1 METKQVRT
9 LIDSMYIM
17 EDNSKLTSISGV
29 TANLQRKYGEDITYE
44 MVYTALL
51 TEPHAISFRLD
62 YPGCKLK
69 KR

>member
-1 METKQVRT
+1 MEAKQVRI
-9 LIDSMYIM
+9 LIDSMYTI
-17 EDNSKLTSISGV
+17 DVNSKLTSISGV
-29 TANLQRKYGEDITYE
+29 TATLQRKYGETITYE
-44 MVYTALL
+44 MIYTALL

>member
-1 METKQVRT
+1 MEAKQVRI
-9 LIDSMYIM
+9 LIDSMYTM
-17 EDNSKLTSISGV
+17 EDSCKLTSISGV
-29 TANLQRKYGEDITYE
+29 TANLQRKYGADITYE

-51 TEPHAISFRLD
+51 TDPHAISFRVD